1 MPKGMI
7 GTMKSNG
14 SKKIAVISSGNGG
27 QSMAA
32 YFKHLGFNVALYARE
47 AERVDMFP
55 DNRFVLSGVIDA
67 EVDID
72 IISADM
78 GKVVE
83 GAFLVMVTTPA
94 QYHPIV
100 ARAMAPY
107 LADGQAIVLNPGRTF
122 GTFAFSQVLSECGCK
137 AAVLLG
143 ETDTFTFTC
152 RCVELRKPII
162 YKIKDVVR
170 LAAHDQSYANELLE
184 ITHEVFKMYN
194 LAESVLYTG
203 FSNIGMIFHPLPTLM
218 NITRVEAKEE
228 YKYYMQCISPL
239 VAEMLEKL
247 DLERVTV
254 ANAYGVAVPSARQ
267 WLADCYGSRGNSLY
281 EQIQNTKAYSTVLT
295 PTDMFTRYIFE
306 DIPTGCVPVSCAGK
320 AAGVKTEMMDT
331 MIKWASIIYGRDFR
345 AEGRNENLIDF
356 KEFLF

>member
-1 MPKGMI
+1 MDN
-7 GTMKSNG
+7 TMKSNE
-14 SKKIAVISSGNGG
+14 SRKIAVISSGNGG

-55 DNRFVLSGVIDA
+55 DNIFSLSGVVEA

-72 IISADM
+72 LISADM
-78 GKVVE
+78 GKVVKD
-83 GAFLVMVTTPA
+83 AFLIMVTTPA

-107 LADGQAIVLNPGRTF
+107 LVNGQAVVLNPGRTF
-122 GTFAFSQVLSECGCK
+122 GTMAFSQVLSECGCK
-137 AAVLLG
+137 ADILLG

-152 RCVELRKPII
+152 RCIELRKPII

-170 LAAHDQSYANELLE
+170 LGAHDQSYADELLD
-184 ITHEVFKMYN
+184 ITHEVFKMYS
-194 LAESVLYTG
+194 LAEGILYTG
-203 FSNIGMIFHPLPTLM
+203 FSNIGMIFHPLPILM
-218 NITRVEAKEE
+218 NLTRVEAKEE

-239 VAEMLEKL
+239 VAEMLERL
-247 DLERVTV
+247 DLERVAV

-281 EQIQNTKAYSTVLT
+281 EQIQNTKAYKTVLM
-295 PTDMFTRYIFE
+295 PTDMFTRYVFE
-306 DIPTGCVPVSCAGK
+306 DIPTGCVPVSCAGR
-320 AAGVKTEMMDT
+320 AAGVKTEIMDT
-331 MIKWASIIYGRDFR
+331 MIRWASLLYGRDFR

-356 KEFLF
+356 KSFL